1 MSRTATLMAALGEEP
16 LTTSDLY
23 DRIGYLELTRL
34 GLIPYHAFRAEL
46 HRLAAAGLALSSR
59 AEDGASLWRRAGTVS
74 SPGGPLGEQ
83 PADPTPDRHG

>member
-16 LTTSDLY
+16 VTTSDLY

-46 HRLAAAGLALSSR
+46 DRLAAAGLAVSSS
-59 AEDGASLWRRAGTVS
+59 AEDGSSLWRCAERVSPPAG
-74 SPGGPLGEQ
+74 PPRGQ
-83 PADPTPDRHG
+83 RADPAPHRHG